1 MRIGLWLQNHS
12 VLLYLTSCE
21 REIRVTNSGKFVEGW
36 PALMSSEM
44 AARYVSVDEDLLLH
58 LASQM
63 DIPVVEVE
71 DLAIRWRRQDL
82 DRLIKK
88 LPSASSKLI
97 SDRPARIFKLERSQV
112 EAIAE
117 TVARHLERH
126 ESRSESKLVS
136 INEATSILGI
146 GRSSVYRMISEGTL
160 ETRHIGRRTLL
171 LRSDLNAIL
180 EGSCDS

>member
-1 MRIGLWLQNHS
+1 M
-12 VLLYLTSCE
+12 
-21 REIRVTNSGKFVEGW
+21 
-36 PALMSSEM
+36 
-44 AARYVSVDEDLLLH
+44 
-58 LASQM
+58 
-63 DIPVVEVE
+63 
-71 DLAIRWRRQDL
+71 
-82 DRLIKK
+82 IKK